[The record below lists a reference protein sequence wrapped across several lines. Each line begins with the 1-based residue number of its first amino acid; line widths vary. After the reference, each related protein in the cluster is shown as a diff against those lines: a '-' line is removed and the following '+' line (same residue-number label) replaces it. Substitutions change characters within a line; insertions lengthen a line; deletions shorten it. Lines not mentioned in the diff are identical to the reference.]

1 LLDIQN
7 QKRREEGREG
17 GREEARKEG
26 KKGKKGKIK
35 KETFVCSIRFITQQ
49 LLAVSQHRQVFVSD

>member
-1 LLDIQN
+1 MLDIQN
-7 QKRREEGREG
+7 QQRREEGREG

-26 KKGKKGKIK
+26 EKGKKGKIK

-49 LLAVSQHRQVFVSD
+49 SLAVLQHR